1 MVNKI
6 VVDDQEI
13 GGESTFIIAEI
24 GSNHNQSLD
33 LAYESIDAAVEC
45 GADAVKFQSIDI
57 DELYYRPSEKTKALH
72 RKIDMDESW
81 HHSLSDYCK
90 QKGIIFFSAPT
101 YLRAVDILEEIDVPL
116 YKLAS
121 AQIGTFPQIVEKVA
135 STGKPVILSTGIIT
149 ADDLTKVI
157 DIFRDHGNEK
167 FVILHCNSIYPT
179 PYDKVHLS
187 TMSFYQHKYDCIVGF
202 SDHTPGIYVPVAAV
216 AQGAKVIEK
225 HFALDAKLP
234 VPDAPFSLEPSEFK
248 NMVEAIRVVEQVS
261 RFDSR
266 EKLQPEEAQFRESIL
281 YRLVARRKL
290 TAGELVKAVDFKFLR
305 HHEGVDCRELKAYIE
320 SNAIYQRDIQKDQLL
335 YSEDMNT
342 RGSFLK

>member
-45 GADAVKFQSIDI
+45 GANAVKFQSIDI

-149 ADDLTKVI
+149 ADDLAEVI

-225 HFALDAKLP
+225 HFILDKKIGG
-234 VPDAPFSLEPSEFK
+234 PDASFSLDKQEFK
-248 NMVEAIRVVEQVS
+248 MLVDSVRDAERSLGLVDYELTENKKK
-261 RFDSR
+261 SR
-266 EKLQPEEAQFRESIL
+266 EFSRSLFVVKDIKKGDILTEDNVRSIRPG
-281 YRLVARRKL
+281 YGIKPKHIEFVIGKRARKDISKG
-290 TAGELVKAVDFKFLR
+290 TPVSWGI
-305 HHEGVDCRELKAYIE
+305 IE
-320 SNAIYQRDIQKDQLL
+320 
-335 YSEDMNT
+335 
-342 RGSFLK
+342 